1 MQIGSN
7 VFSRLS
13 SQFATLLS
21 TVVLATAAQ
30 AAITGKVFLDYN
42 GNGVFDTTGTVG
54 TPPTPTAVD
63 TGVAGVTVASFGVT
77 GAGPDAAVGTADD
90 VLGACGPIVTSDATT
105 LTLGNYSLSTTS
117 CLAGAP
123 IRVTF
128 SGVPAPLR
136 AGHGSL
142 TSVQFVNDGATTANL
157 PLTNPTKFCENNP
170 LLVTSCYVLGNQVS
184 GANAARDVLV
194 TTRYSS
200 GGTTEAAASTPLP
213 GHIAIASQ
221 VGSTFGLAFQ
231 QSQQRLFSAAYM
243 KHKFG
248 FGPSGSGAIYAVNP
262 TTSTSTLFVD
272 INAASMADPAR
283 PGLFGPGAA
292 GADPFGG
299 PDAASAEAVSHISW
313 GDIDLS
319 ADQSTLYALNQTN
332 LRIYAFPT
340 SSASI
345 TSSTA
350 VTVLPPI
357 PFPAAYPGCAA
368 ARLNTTSNDGLV
380 GPQAMGLGV
389 RDGGLYVGARCTRRF
404 ALDPGTFYVF
414 RYDIAAGTWDAAPAL
429 SFPTNGLNSS
439 GLQVFGQISDID
451 FAGNGDMIL
460 AIRNIATDYVFF
472 PSAAASTGMVVRAC
486 LVGGVYTLENNGS
499 CGTLTGAGVGNN
511 NGPGNGQFFSP
522 DLAADGQTH
531 SQQGGIAILP
541 GSDAVVSTSY
551 DQFRLYEANMSWFG
565 LTSGANLKD
574 YQVLTAPSPT
584 AADPFDAKSGAL
596 GELELMCK
604 AAPVEIGNR
613 LWRDTN
619 NNGIQDPNEPPLA
632 GVTVELRSA
641 TNVLLA
647 TAVTDANGQYVFS
660 NDKRGYPVAGNDG
673 TAMGGFTDDGQGGT
687 ASTAALRYGVMFS
700 TGDVLTVRI
709 PNGQAPL
716 NGLTLTTVNAGPDAA
731 LDSNFALD
739 GGIASASVTVGAPGA
754 NDHTIDAG
762 FVVPTIDLTI
772 AKALTSAGPYIPGA
786 TAQYSLTAS
795 NRGPA
800 SAQERIVVKD
810 CVPTGL
816 TSATASGTG
825 WTCSTAAGPTV
836 VGSLTC
842 SAVITCTRDAGTGVL
857 TASGATATAAPI
869 TVTATVA
876 AGATGALV
884 NYAQVNPATGETLLE
899 SNVLGAANGGYETGA
914 PGTDSNNDASASL
927 TASPA
932 PTIDLTITKALTS
945 AGPYIPGATAQY
957 SLTASNLGPASAQ
970 ERIVVKDCVP
980 TGLTSATASGTG
992 WTCSTAAG
1000 PTVVGSLTCSA
1011 VITCTRDAG
1020 TGVLTASGATAT
1032 AAPIS
1037 VTATVAAGA
1046 TGALVNYAQVNP
1058 ATNETLLESNV
1069 LGTTNGGY
1077 ETGAPGTDSNNDAS
1091 ASLTA
1096 SPAPTIDLTVAK
1108 TITSVGPY
1116 IAGSTVAYS
1125 ISASNLGPASA
1136 QERIVVKDCVPT
1148 GLTAATAS
1156 GTGWT
1161 CSTAAGPTVVGAL
1174 TCSAVITCTRDA
1186 GTGVLTA
1193 SGATA
1198 TAAPIAVT
1206 ATVGAGV
1213 TGTLVNYA
1221 QVNPAA
1227 GETLLE
1233 SNVLGTGNGGYET
1246 GDAAVGSNNDARAS
1260 LAVNAAPTTIVVTK
1274 AYIGDTTK
1282 LTTQPSITVQAVC
1295 ATSGTKSATFTS
1307 PATGTISGLIVGES
1321 CTLTETSATGAVL
1334 TGGYTL
1340 SAASSATFTPGAT
1353 LTTAATNNVTVT
1365 NTITAPG
1372 AASITVT
1379 KAYVGDTSKLTTQ
1392 PSITVQAVCATSGTK
1407 SATFTPPATGS
1418 ITGLILGESCTVS
1431 ETAATGAVLATGY
1444 TLSAASAATFTPS
1457 ATLTTAASN
1466 AVTVT
1471 NTIISP
1477 DTFALGNRVWLDA
1490 NNNGSVDVGELGL
1503 DGVVVRLLTPSGT
1516 LITSTTTAS
1525 GGYYLFSGLLS
1536 GSYVVEIVPPA
1547 GHVTSTGANGL
1558 ATGPFEPGIAG
1569 SALTDD
1575 NKDHGSAQASGN
1587 IRSGTVTLG
1596 AGLQPSGEVRQ
1607 PGSTDSTP
1615 DDRTNLTVD
1624 FGLFAPAKLGNLV
1637 WIDNGQG
1644 SGTANDGVQNG
1655 SEAGLNG
1662 VTVRVFNAA
1671 NALIATTT
1679 TANNPAGGAPGWY
1692 EVTNLTPGQYYVE
1705 FTPPSGYSFTSKGAA
1720 AVTSGSGPDTSNSQP
1735 TATSPRTSL
1744 VTLAAGDNNPQL
1756 DAGVVLPAAPVSQP
1770 IPTLNEWMLML
1781 LSLLMIG
1788 LGARRM
1794 QATRK

>member
-1 MQIGSN
+1 MQICTN
-7 VFSRLS
+7 VFKRLS
-13 SQFATLLS
+13 SQFATVLS
-21 TVVLATAAQ
+21 AAVLASAAQ
-30 AAITGKVFLDYN
+30 GAITGKVFLDYN

-54 TPPTPTAVD
+54 TTPAIPSAVD
-63 TGVAGVTVASFGVT
+63 VGVAGVTVSSYGVT
-77 GAGPDAAVGTADD
+77 GAGLDGVVGTADD
-90 VLGACGPIVTSDATT
+90 VLGACGPSVTSNSATA
-105 LTLGNYSLSTTS
+105 TLGDYTLVTTG

-128 SGVPAPLR
+128 SSIPAPLK

-157 PLTNPTKFCENNP
+157 PLTNPSLFCQNNP
-170 LLVTSCYVLGNQVS
+170 LLVTSCYVLGDQVS
-184 GANAARDVLV
+184 GPNSGADVLV
-194 TTRYSS
+194 TVPYSA
-200 GGTTEAAASTPLP
+200 GGTTLATGTLPAP

-221 VGSTFGLAFQ
+221 VGSTYGLAFQ
-231 QSQQRLFSAAYM
+231 QNQQRLFAAAYM
-243 KHKFG
+243 KYKFG
-248 FGPSGSGAIYAVNP
+248 FGPNGPGAIYAVNP
-262 TTSTSTLFVD
+262 ATSTSVLFTD
-272 INAASMADPAR
+272 INAAAMTDAAR

-292 GADPFGG
+292 GVDPVPSGD
-299 PDAASAEAVSHISW
+299 PASQGAVGKTAW

-319 ADQSTLYALNQTN
+319 EDQATLYALNMNN
-332 LRIYAFPT
+332 LRVYAFPATGT
-340 SSASI
+340 SV
-345 TSSTA
+345 TSSTS
-350 VTVLPPI
+350 VSVLPAM
-357 PFPAAYPGCAA
+357 PFPSTDRGCSDP
-368 ARLNTTSNDGLV
+368 RVTTATYEGIV
-380 GPQAMGLGV
+380 GPYAMGMAV
-389 RDGGLYVGARCTRRF
+389 KDGFLYVGARCTERYNSI
-404 ALDPGTFYVF
+404 DPGNFYVF
-414 RYDIAAGTWDAAPAL
+414 RYNLSSNAWDASPVVTFKADATAYGPVRYSA
-429 SFPTNGLNSS
+429 N
-439 GLQVFGQISDID
+439 ISDIV
-451 FAGNGDMIL
+451 FAANGDMIL
-460 AIRNIATDYVFF
+460 STRVMASDYTIYPGAISSVGQILRVCNVAGVYSLEFN
-472 PSAAASTGMVVRAC
+472 GAC
-486 LVGGVYTLENNGS
+486 VGGA
-499 CGTLTGAGVGNN
+499 LTGSGVGNA
-511 NGPGNGQFFSP
+511 NGPGGGQFFSP
-522 DLAADGQTH
+522 DIAADGQLH
-531 SQQGGIAILP
+531 SQQGGLAVLP
-541 GSDAVVSTSY
+541 GSDVLVSTTF
-551 DQFRLYEANMSWFG
+551 DQFQLFEANLSWWN
-565 LTSGANLKD
+565 LSSGAALKD
-574 YQVLTAPSPT
+574 YQVLQRPAPSP
-584 AADPFDAKSGAL
+584 ALPFDAKAGAL
-596 GELELMCK
+596 GELEIMCK

-619 NNGIQDPNEPPLA
+619 NNGIQDPNEPPLV

-673 TAMGGFTDDGQGGT
+673 TTTGGFTDDGQGGT
-687 ASTAALRYGVMFS
+687 TSTGALRYGVMFA

-709 PNGQAPL
+709 PNAQAPL
-716 NGLTLTTVNAGPDAA
+716 SGLVLTTQNAGPDAA
-731 LDSNFALD
+731 LDSNFALVS
-739 GGIASASVTVGAPGA
+739 GIAEATVTVGAPGA

-772 AKALTSAGPYIPGA
+772 AKALTSAGPYIPTA
-786 TAQYSLTAS
+786 TVQYSLTAS

-816 TSATASGTG
+816 TGAS
-825 WTCSTAAGPTV
+825 
-836 VGSLTC
+836 
-842 SAVITCTRDAGTGVL
+842 
-857 TASGATATAAPI
+857 
-869 TVTATVA
+869 
-876 AGATGALV
+876 
-884 NYAQVNPATGETLLE
+884 
-899 SNVLGAANGGYETGA
+899 
-914 PGTDSNNDASASL
+914 
-927 TASPA
+927 
-932 PTIDLTITKALTS
+932 
-945 AGPYIPGATAQY
+945 
-957 SLTASNLGPASAQ
+957 
-970 ERIVVKDCVP
+970 
-980 TGLTSATASGTG
+980 
-992 WTCSTAAG
+992 
-1000 PTVVGSLTCSA
+1000 
-1011 VITCTRDAG
+1011 
-1020 TGVLTASGATAT
+1020 
-1032 AAPIS
+1032 
-1037 VTATVAAGA
+1037 
-1046 TGALVNYAQVNP
+1046 
-1058 ATNETLLESNV
+1058 
-1069 LGTTNGGY
+1069 
-1077 ETGAPGTDSNNDAS
+1077 
-1091 ASLTA
+1091 
-1096 SPAPTIDLTVAK
+1096 
-1108 TITSVGPY
+1108 
-1116 IAGSTVAYS
+1116 
-1125 ISASNLGPASA
+1125 
-1136 QERIVVKDCVPT
+1136 
-1148 GLTAATAS
+1148 AS

-1174 TCSAVITCTRDA
+1174 TCSAVITCTRNA

-1193 SGATA
+1193 TGATA
-1198 TAAPIAVT
+1198 TASPITVTATVAAGATGTLVNYAQVNPAANETLLESNVLGTANGGYETGDAAVGSNNDASASLTAAPAPTIDLTIAKTITSVGPYIAGSTVNYSISASNVGAASAQERIVVKDCVPTGLTGASASGTGWTCSTAAGPTVVGALTCSAVITCTRNAGTGVLTATGASATASPIAVT

-1233 SNVLGTGNGGYET
+1233 STVLGTTNGGYET
-1246 GDAAVGSNNDARAS
+1246 GDAAADSNNDAKAS

-1274 AYIGDTTK
+1274 AYTGDTTK

-1321 CTLTETSATGAVL
+1321 CTLSETSATGAVL

-1365 NTITAPG
+1365 NTIIAPG

-1379 KAYVGDTSKLTTQ
+1379 KAYSGDTTKLTTQ

-1431 ETAATGAVLATGY
+1431 ETAATGAVLTTGY
-1444 TLSAASAATFTPS
+1444 TLSATSAATFTPS

-1477 DTFALGNRVWLDA
+1477 DTYALGNRVWLDS
-1490 NNNGSVDVGELGL
+1490 NNNGTVDPGEIGL

-1525 GGYYLFSGLLS
+1525 GGYYLFSGLLA

-1558 ATGPFEPGIAG
+1558 ATGPFEPGITG

-1575 NKDHGSAQASGN
+1575 NKDHGSMQASGN

-1596 AGLQPSGEVRQ
+1596 PSLQPSGEAKQ
-1607 PGSTDSTP
+1607 PGSTDATP
-1615 DDRTNLTVD
+1615 DDRTNLTID

-1644 SGTANDGVQNG
+1644 GGTANDGVQNG

-1662 VTVRVFNAA
+1662 VTIRVYNAG
-1671 NALIATTT
+1671 NTLIAMTTT
-1679 TANNPAGGAPGWY
+1679 TNNPTGGAPGWY

-1705 FTPPSGYSFTSKGAA
+1705 FTPPSGYAFTNKGAA

-1735 TATSPRTSL
+1735 TAANPRTSL

-1781 LSLLMIG
+1781 LSLMMIG
-1788 LGARRM
+1788 LGVRRM